1 MGSCGM
7 QASFLRRGL
16 SWMRVSSRPIP
27 RLVVGV
33 IGMLGLPSGGDKL
46 YYGYKAHIGI
56 DSATTVIHSAEFTL
70 ANVHDSQMFGYLLT
84 GRECMVMGDKGYASE
99 RRKARLSR
107 EGMYCGILDKGYWNR
122 PLSAKQHRRNK
133 QLSVV
138 RNAVE
143 RPFAFMKHVL
153 QYDRCRYY
161 TLGRNRFQF
170 MLAAIVYNMR
180 RWINPGPLPSIGGGV
195 SR

>member
-1 MGSCGM
+1 MDASIKQAYTTPRCGRDRD
-7 QASFLRRGL
+7 ARFTKR
-16 SWMRVSSRPIP
+16 
-27 RLVVGV
+27 
-33 IGMLGLPSGGDKL
+33 GDKL

-56 DSATTVIHSAEFTL
+56 DSATTVIHSAEFTP

-99 RRKARLSR
+99 RRKARLSMG
-107 EGMYCGILDKGYWNR
+107 GMYCGILDKGYRNR

-180 RWINPGPLPSIGGGV
+180 RWITLAPYPV
-195 SR
+195 